1 MTITV
6 ATKPFDLFSQEKD
19 QVTYR
24 DFTGNN
30 GPLMQFK
37 RSLPKRVGDF
47 PGMEKGEL
55 KITTYR
61 SDGQVQGIYTLSSS
75 VRADTA
81 EADKVTDKGLI
92 AAAADL
98 TQYESLVKE
107 QRLPFNG

>member
-1 MTITV
+1 MPITV

-19 QVTYR
+19 QVTFK
-24 DFTGNN
+24 DFSGAN
-30 GPLMQFK
+30 GASMQFK
-37 RSLPKRVGDF
+37 RSLPKRVGEF

-75 VRADTA
+75 VRADTS
-81 EADKVTDKGLI
+81 EAAKILDKDLI
-92 AAAADL
+92 AAAAGL
-98 TQYESLVKE
+98 PQYEALVKE